1 MDELEASQPSEW
13 PNQAQQWS
21 APPDMGPPNAPPHR
35 PRARGRR
42 RWLLLGGGA
51 AALLMALAMA
61 VAFGTGTLSAQA
73 AGLQTTLASFGGA
86 NHTHTNGGP
95 GGGPVG
101 GPHMGPGR
109 GALTVSGVSGQ
120 TITAERPDGTSVTIT
135 VSSSTTYT
143 RAGKTVS
150 LSAISAGETIQVM
163 GQRKSDAS
171 IKATRVDIVLP
182 HADGQVASIS
192 GSTITIK
199 DHQGATQVIHTSAS
213 TTVQRAGKSASLSD
227 IATGAQISA
236 VGTKNSDG
244 SLNAEAISIILPGA
258 GGEIKSV
265 AGSTITVT
273 NLRTTRATATIHVTA
288 STQYVTVAMGSN
300 GPTQSASSFSALKA
314 GVFISAVGTKNSDG
328 SLTAVVVTMLPN
340 APAGH
345 GGPPMGGP
353 GDHDGPPNGAPPTAP
368 NAS

>member
-1 MDELEASQPSEW
+1 MDELEAGQPSEW
-13 PNQAQQWS
+13 PNEVQQWS
-21 APPDMGPPNAPPHR
+21 APPHR
-35 PRARGRR
+35 PRRTQARGRR

-51 AALLMALAMA
+51 AALLMALAVA

-86 NHTHTNGGP
+86 RSTNTGGGNGGP
-95 GGGPVG
+95 GGGSGG

-120 TITAERPDGTSVTIT
+120 TITAKRPDGTSVTIT

-143 RAGKTVS
+143 RAGKTIS

-163 GQRKSDAS
+163 GQRKSDGS
-171 IKATRVDIVLP
+171 ITATHVDIVLP
-182 HADGQVASIS
+182 HADGQVTSIS

-199 DHQGATQVIHTSAS
+199 DHQGGSQVIHTSAS

-227 IATGAQISA
+227 IAAGAQISA

-258 GGEIKSV
+258 GGQIKSV

-273 NLRTTRATATIHVTA
+273 NPRNTSETVTIHVTA
-288 STQYVTVAMGSN
+288 STRYVTVAMGSN

-328 SLTAVVVTMLPN
+328 SLTAVVVTILPN
-340 APAGH
+340 PPAGH

>member
-1 MDELEASQPSEW
+1 MDELEAGQPSEW
-13 PNQAQQWS
+13 PNEAQQWS
-21 APPDMGPPNAPPHR
+21 APPDMRPPSAPPRR
-35 PRARGRR
+35 PRAHGRWR
-42 RWLLLGGGA
+42 RLLLGGGA
-51 AALLMALAMA
+51 AALLMAVAVA

-95 GGGPVG
+95 GGGP
-101 GPHMGPGR
+101 HRGPGR
-109 GALTVSGVSGQ
+109 GALTVSGVTGQ
-120 TITAERPDGTSVTIT
+120 TITAKRPDGTSVTIT

-163 GQRKSDAS
+163 GQRKSDGS
-171 IKATRVDIVLP
+171 ITATRVDIVLP
-182 HADGQVASIS
+182 QADGQVTSIS

-199 DHQGATQVIHTSAS
+199 DHQGASQVIHTSAS
-213 TTVQRAGKSASLSD
+213 TTVRRAGKSASLSD
-227 IATGAQISA
+227 IAKGAQISA

-258 GGEIKSV
+258 GGQIKSV
-265 AGSTITVT
+265 SGSTITVT
-273 NLRTTRATATIHVTA
+273 NPRNTSATVTIHVTA
-288 STQYVTVAMGSN
+288 STQYVTVAMASN

-328 SLTAVVVTMLPN
+328 SLTALVVTILPN
-340 APAGH
+340 PPAGH

-353 GDHDGPPNGAPPTAP
+353 GDHNGLPDGAPPTAP
-368 NAS
+368 NTN